1 MLWFTAL
8 EHKVFMKDFT
18 AAFPLAKVW
27 VCTGQWSWPINLPLN
42 FKCDGM
48 IGKVRHC

>member
-1 MLWFTAL
+1 MR
-8 EHKVFMKDFT
+8 DFT

-42 FKCDGM
+42 FKCDGI
-48 IGKVRHC
+48 IGKVGHYSESTALFEHKR